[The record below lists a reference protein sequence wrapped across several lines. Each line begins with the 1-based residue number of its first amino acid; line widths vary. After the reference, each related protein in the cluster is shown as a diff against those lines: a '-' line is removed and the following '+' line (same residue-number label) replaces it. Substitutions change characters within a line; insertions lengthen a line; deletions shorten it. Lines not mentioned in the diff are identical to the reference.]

1 MKKYNS
7 FLGAFFS
14 GDNGQ
19 GGYNAAYRQ
28 GALAKLY
35 TGSLPPEQQQEAVAG
50 LARVDPD
57 AAYKFRQT
65 QQAAQQE
72 SLKRKAMLI
81 ANAPPAQRGQLYAS
95 VLPEIRKDWADA
107 PDVYDANIDA
117 MVTNWA
123 KTVSGAT
130 NQNTG
135 VQSTFISG
143 GKLHYLTRD
152 GKPVDTGIEV
162 DDSFQAIT
170 DPVTGQI
177 SGYGK
182 RGNVLKPT
190 TVGENGKQPPPQ
202 AGGEAIGNPVSVQTD
217 NEAPVDFST
226 LPADEQKALTLA
238 SQAAAQGKPFHYT
251 VKGGVV
257 APAAPQQARIN
268 VKPDEPKP
276 ATWNAPVVET
286 RGGKQVRVRYG
297 TQDGQPIEQVIGEA
311 EPDIKP
317 KKPWP
322 TAALKVYSTLSGDLQ
337 VTEQLD
343 TMMADMKSLFSDP
356 KFELGP
362 IQNKQYEYAN
372 WSGNSTPQSRAYAK
386 LSANLSKL
394 RNDSLRLN
402 KGTQTDGDAQRAW
415 DEIMANMNDKELV
428 MERLADIE
436 RYNELA
442 LAEKQ
447 YQLEVFEEQYGKPNA
462 TRPPANPPAGG
473 ARPSAGAP
481 VKISTKQQYDALP
494 SGTEYIGPDGKK
506 ARKK

>member
-57 AAYKFRQT
+57 AAYKFQQT

-107 PDVYDANIDA
+107 PDAYDANIDA

-162 DDSFQAIT
+162 DDRYTLEI
-170 DPVTGQI
+170 DPQTGMPYRFGARRGVLEGVNGGSNVGPQPNPATQQTPTAGSGGIVFPEDVSGAAQRTGDVMQQVRTEIAQLVAQGVPVADATSQVTQKYA
-177 SGYGK
+177 SQ
-182 RGNVLKPT
+182 RGLT
-190 TVGENGKQPPPQ
+190 MPPQ
-202 AGGEAIGNPVSVQTD
+202 GQ
-217 NEAPVDFST
+217 AP
-226 LPADEQKALTLA
+226 
-238 SQAAAQGKPFHYT
+238 
-251 VKGGVV
+251 
-257 APAAPQQARIN
+257 
-268 VKPDEPKP
+268 
-276 ATWNAPVVET
+276 APVVQQPVAST
-286 RGGKQVRVRYG
+286 VAQRPVPQYGGYQGMSAAEKARA
-297 TQDGQPIEQVIGEA
+297 EA
-311 EPDIKP
+311 EAKAAVELKYAPQVEAAKLGVQLETAPRLEGAKAEQQAVGKARGERSATGEKRASEAGDAIELLNQAEELLRTATGGFFGAKADEFAAAFGKSTKGAEANAELNVIAP
-317 KKPWP
+317 KLIGLVPRFEGPQSDADRKLYENAAGDLGNPYKLASVRL
-322 TAALKVYSTLSGDLQ
+322 AALRRMRQIYQKYEAKAANSGQGKSNYSSLWGD
-337 VTEQLD
+337 
-343 TMMADMKSLFSDP
+343 
-356 KFELGP
+356 
-362 IQNKQYEYAN
+362 
-372 WSGNSTPQSRAYAK
+372 
-386 LSANLSKL
+386 
-394 RNDSLRLN
+394 
-402 KGTQTDGDAQRAW
+402 
-415 DEIMANMNDKELV
+415 
-428 MERLADIE
+428 
-436 RYNELA
+436 
-442 LAEKQ
+442 
-447 YQLEVFEEQYGKPNA
+447 
-462 TRPPANPPAGG
+462 
-473 ARPSAGAP
+473 
-481 VKISTKQQYDALP
+481 
-494 SGTEYIGPDGKK
+494 
-506 ARKK
+506 